1 MKSKGIHGLSHILLD
16 KHDGKVPEFWVSR
29 GASAVGHKTASVVM
43 SQAFGVP
50 AFPWIRIYILMYR
63 WNLTNGKN
71 VVQTEKD
78 AKRLFPRKY
87 GTIYTYK
94 LYGMGVSTPARGWI

>member
-1 MKSKGIHGLSHILLD
+1 
-16 KHDGKVPEFWVSR
+16 
-29 GASAVGHKTASVVM
+29 
-43 SQAFGVP
+43 
-50 AFPWIRIYILMYR
+50 MYR

-94 LYGMGVSTPARGWI
+94 LYGMGVSTPRSWVDLEKDIITKTIGRKSVMKPNPK